1 MAQKGDFIGFTFNG
15 THSSD
20 LGIVRTSNG
29 SRYNSNLLPS
39 SQDQTVAVPGG
50 DGVYFFGTNYQTR
63 VFQLQIASDEIS
75 EETMR
80 RIQQTWGDKE
90 IHELIFDET
99 PYKVYM
105 AKCTNMPQFNFICFD
120 ENNQRVYK
128 GEGSVEFTCFYPYA
142 KSRYKFLD
150 QYMKQVNL
158 STEPSDWP
166 INYFTYD
173 ETTNKY
179 TMIIPGTPFPEL
191 EQEVIYTCYKGLP
204 EWYGG
209 EFVLGDSIP
218 NSLNL
223 LGDEY
228 IEYSG
233 GLSSLVNKD
242 EWAATSGLR
251 QSQGSLDLSTSST
264 PAQVVY
270 VYNPGDVEA
279 DFQLW
284 FNPIDADGLQYYQDG
299 STGDYFRQMHFD
311 FSDVDFSPRWEY
323 GIYYQRT
330 GEAGSYI
337 FTPLTT
343 IPDDW
348 QENFTS
354 YYYYEAGEYR
364 PLTLA
369 TLIQYDSKTELLT
382 GYMSLNVPNG
392 KLYNKYITSGDF
404 FKIPIMNRSNENI
417 NTHIQLITNNQN
429 TKIHKIKY
437 DYLYY

>member
-39 SQDQTVAVPGG
+39 SSDQTVTVPGG

-75 EETMR
+75 EAQLR
-80 RIQQTWGDKE
+80 QIQQTWGDKQ
-90 IHELIFDET
+90 IHELIFDEA

-105 AKCTNMPQFNFICFD
+105 AKCTNTPQFNFICFD

-128 GEGSVEFTCFYPYA
+128 GEGSVEFTCYYPYA
-142 KSRYKFLD
+142 KSRYKFLSEYTHKD
-150 QYMKQVNL
+150 ENNQYDNV
-158 STEPSDWP
+158 
-166 INYFTYD
+166 
-173 ETTNKY
+173 
-179 TMIIPGTPFPEL
+179 PEWNSN
-191 EQEVIYTCYKGLP
+191 EVIL
-204 EWYGG
+204 E
-209 EFVLGDSIP
+209 DQMIH
-218 NSLNL
+218 NHHL
-223 LGDEY
+223 LGNDHID
-228 IEYSG
+228 IETSMID
-233 GLSSLVNKD
+233 LCNID
-242 EWAATSGLR
+242 EWSAASGMR
-251 QSQGSLDLSTSST
+251 ETQDSDLDLGQNNTS
-264 PAQVVY
+264 AQVVY
-270 VYNPGDVEA
+270 VYNPGDIEA

-284 FNPIDADGLQYYQDG
+284 FNPNGADGLQYYQDG
-299 STGDYFRQMHFD
+299 STGDYFRQIHFD

-323 GIYYQRT
+323 GIYYVRT
-330 GEAGSYI
+330 GEEGSYI

-348 QENFTS
+348 QENYTS
-354 YYYYEAGEYR
+354 YYYYEAGAYR
-364 PLTLA
+364 SLTTA
-369 TLIQYDSKTELLT
+369 TFIQYDSKTELLT
-382 GYMSLNVPNG
+382 GYMSLNIPNG

-404 FKIPIMNRSNENI
+404 FKIPTMNHSNENI
-417 NTHIQLITNNQN
+417 NTHIQLITNNQD

>member
-80 RIQQTWGDKE
+80 RIQQTWGDKQ

-105 AKCTNMPQFNFICFD
+105 AKCTNIPQFNFICFD

-142 KSRYKFLD
+142 KSRYKFLNE
-150 QYMKQVNL
+150 YMHK
-158 STEPSDWP
+158 DG
-166 INYFTYD
+166 D
-173 ETTNKY
+173 NKY
-179 TMIIPGTPFPEL
+179 DN
-191 EQEVIYTCYKGLP
+191 VP
-204 EWYGG
+204 EWNSN
-209 EFVLGDSIP
+209 EVVLGDQMFH
-218 NSLNL
+218 NHHL
-223 LGDEY
+223 LGNDHID
-228 IEYSG
+228 IEASMVD
-233 GLSSLVNKD
+233 LCNID
-242 EWAATSGLR
+242 EWSDASGMR
-251 QSQGSLDLSTSST
+251 ETQDSYLDLGQNNTAA
-264 PAQVVY
+264 PIVY
-270 VYNPGDVEA
+270 VYNPGNIEA

-284 FNPIDADGLQYYQDG
+284 FDPMGTTGLQYYKDG
-299 STGDYFRQMHFD
+299 STGDYFKQIHFN
-311 FSDVDFSPRWEY
+311 FSDFDFSPRWEY
-323 GIYYQRT
+323 GIYYART
-330 GEAGSYI
+330 GEEGSYI

-348 QENFTS
+348 QENYTS
-354 YYYYEAGEYR
+354 YYYYEAGAYI
-364 PLTLA
+364 PLTTA
-369 TLIQYDSKTELLT
+369 TFIQYDSKTELLT
-382 GYMSLNVPNG
+382 GYMSLNIPNG

-404 FKIPIMNRSNENI
+404 FKIPAMERNTENI
-417 NTHIQLITNNQN
+417 TTHIQLITNNQN
-429 TKIHKIKY
+429 LNPKIYKIQY
-437 DYLYY
+437 NYLYY